1 MKTATFLAALLLA
14 IVALVGCGGSG
25 NKIVGSWSGK
35 DMPNLPKGSEVVFN
49 FGNPDSLSMKMTMD
63 QPPVGKIGMEFV
75 GTYKMS
81 GDVMTIN
88 IKDVKI
94 DTSGVKKEMADMVK
108 QQMEKSKSTMLEQI
122 NKDNQQTITWDGND
136 KFSVKSATGQSA
148 TFTRVK

>member
-1 MKTATFLAALLLA
+1 MKIVSFLAALMLM
-14 IVALVGCGGSG
+14 VVSLVGCSGSG
-25 NKIVGSWSGK
+25 NKIAGTWIGK
-35 DMPNLPKGSEVVFN
+35 NVPNLPAGSEVKFV
-49 FGNPDSLSMKMTMD
+49 FGNPDSLSMKMTME

-108 QQMEKSKSTMLEQI
+108 QQLESTKGKMLEEI
-122 NKDNQQTITWDGND
+122 NKDNQQTITWEGND
-136 KFSVKSATGQSA
+136 KFSVKSAKGQSA
-148 TFTRVK
+148 TFTREK